1 MLRVGVQWRPI
12 EMKPRFLVPVIL
24 AMVMGFCVLGGC
36 RATVPPEPGKV
47 GPSVS
52 QQVPEPE
59 QPEKS
64 QQPEQTQPE
73 QPGDGTA
80 SPTGEE
86 TVQQADPQ
94 PEPQPEPAPEPEP
107 EPQPEPQPE
116 PAPEP
121 EPQPQPQ
128 PQPEPQ
134 PQPQPQP
141 EPQPQKNTT
150 LHILMYHDVI
160 QGDGSSCGDW
170 TVTDQRFREDLQW
183 LEEHGYT
190 TVLPSEVIS
199 GQPLPDKAVLITFDD
214 GYASNYNLAYPILK
228 EFQDKAVIS
237 MIVARTADG
246 RPDFLTWAIAKE
258 MEDSGLVEI
267 GSHTYD
273 SHKEDPRG
281 IKRMKGESQ
290 EAYQTRIFTDLEDS
304 IRLIEDNT
312 GYKVNFFAYPHG
324 QTEPWANDFL
334 AQHFAMTVTTDHGAA
349 NIGGGLYN
357 LPRYNINMKQPPSK
371 FLPA

>member
-1 MLRVGVQWRPI
+1 
-12 EMKPRFLVPVIL
+12 MKPRFLVPVIL
-24 AMVMGFCVLGGC
+24 AMVMGLCLLTGC

-47 GPSVS
+47 GSSVS
-52 QQVPEPE
+52 QQMPEPE
-59 QPEKS
+59 QREKS
-64 QQPEQTQPE
+64 QQREQTEQPE
-73 QPGDGTA
+73 DGTA
-80 SPTGEE
+80 GPTEE
-86 TVQQADPQ
+86 EKTVQQADPL
-94 PEPQPEPAPEPEP
+94 PEPQPEPAPEPQ
-107 EPQPEPQPE
+107 PQPQPE
-116 PAPEP
+116 PAPE
-121 EPQPQPQ
+121 
-128 PQPEPQ
+128 

-183 LEEHGYT
+183 LKDHGYT
-190 TVLPSEVIS
+190 TMLPSQVIS
-199 GQPLPDKAVLITFDD
+199 GQPLPEKAVLITFDD

-237 MIVARTADG
+237 MIVARTAEG
-246 RPDFLTWAIAKE
+246 RPDFLTWAMAKE

-273 SHKEDPRG
+273 AHKEDPRG
-281 IKRMKGESQ
+281 IKRGKGESQ
-290 EAYQTRIFTDLEDS
+290 EAYQARIFTDLEDS
-304 IRLIEDNT
+304 IRLIEENT

-324 QTEPWANDFL
+324 QTEPWASDFV
-334 AQHFAMTVTTDHGAA
+334 AQHFSMTVTTHHGAA
-349 NIGGGLYN
+349 DIGGGLYN

-371 FLPA
+371 FLPD

>member
-1 MLRVGVQWRPI
+1 
-12 EMKPRFLVPVIL
+12 MKPRFLVPVIL
-24 AMVMGFCVLGGC
+24 AMVMGLCLLTGC
-36 RATVPPEPGKV
+36 RATVPPKSGGLEPSISQEL
-47 GPSVS
+47 PVS
-52 QQVPEPE
+52 GQED
-59 QPEKS
+59 QPK
-64 QQPEQTQPE
+64 TDQPE
-73 QPGDGTA
+73 QPRDGPSGDGIADQT
-80 SPTGEE
+80 EE
-86 TVQQADPQ
+86 QGTDQ
-94 PEPQPEPAPEPEP
+94 EPQPEPAPEPQ
-107 EPQPEPQPE
+107 PQPQPE
-116 PAPEP
+116 PAPE
-121 EPQPQPQ
+121 
-128 PQPEPQ
+128 

-183 LEEHGYT
+183 LKDHGYT
-190 TVLPSEVIS
+190 TMLPSQVIS
-199 GQPLPDKAVLITFDD
+199 GQPLPEKAVLITFDD

-237 MIVARTADG
+237 MIVARTAEG
-246 RPDFLTWAIAKE
+246 RPDFLTWAMAKE

-281 IKRMKGESQ
+281 IKRGKGENQ
-290 EAYQTRIFTDLEDS
+290 EAYQARIFTDLEDS
-304 IRLIEDNT
+304 IRLIEENT

-324 QTEPWANDFL
+324 QTEPWASDFL
-334 AQHFAMTVTTDHGAA
+334 AQHFSMTVTTHHGAA
-349 NIGGGLYN
+349 DIGGGLYN

-371 FLPA
+371 FLPD